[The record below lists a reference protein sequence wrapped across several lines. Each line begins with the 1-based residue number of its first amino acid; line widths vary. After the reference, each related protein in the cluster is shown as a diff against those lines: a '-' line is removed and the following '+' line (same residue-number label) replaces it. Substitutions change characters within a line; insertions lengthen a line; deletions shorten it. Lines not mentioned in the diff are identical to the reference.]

1 MGSTNNGYVPNIQS
15 QLSYL
20 VQWFHEWSEMQRSDF
35 LPILSQRFGSKS
47 YVNGILPGMEGVS
60 NWEDKPPS
68 LFQCRV
74 KLFREW
80 SDNWTQADKDQLLT
94 HIKAM
99 DPEFMRKYEEE
110 FSSTLKPSTQEVIQ
124 GESVNSQVKQG
135 FR

>member
-1 MGSTNNGYVPNIQS
+1 MGSTTNNGYVPNFQS

-35 LPILSQRFGSKS
+35 LPILTQKFGIKTH
-47 YVNGILPGMEGVS
+47 VNGLLPGMEGIA
-60 NWEDKPPS
+60 NWEEKPPS

-80 SDNWTQADKDQLLT
+80 SDNWTQADKEQFLNHL
-94 HIKAM
+94 KSM

-110 FSSTLKPSTQEVIQ
+110 LDSSVKPTSQEI
-124 GESVNSQVKQG
+124 EENSN
-135 FR
+135 